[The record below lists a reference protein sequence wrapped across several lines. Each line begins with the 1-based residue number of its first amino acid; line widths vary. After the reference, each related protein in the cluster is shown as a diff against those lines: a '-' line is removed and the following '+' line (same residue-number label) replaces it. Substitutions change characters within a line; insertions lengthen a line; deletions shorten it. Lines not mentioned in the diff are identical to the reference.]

1 MSGMNIVIDMENKTV
16 EVDTIV
22 ELGYIISSLNE
33 LGINNYSIFKIV
45 PKQICELENIIDNFK
60 QLKLFNDGE

>member
-1 MSGMNIVIDMENKTV
+1 MSGMNIVIDMKNKTV